1 MQMENDVLEAVIAN
15 CEFSDIDARIE
26 KEYGEQWEQMNNMA
40 AMYGMDMEFYAS
52 MNGMSSV
59 EEFQEAF
66 KEQVSNTIKVELVM
80 DAIAEKENLTLSEE
94 DYAVLAKEFGVEDIS
109 SLTESYTQEM
119 VDQAAL
125 QIKVL
130 NFLTSNA
137 VAK

>member
-1 MQMENDVLEAVIAN
+1 
-15 CEFSDIDARIE
+15 
-26 KEYGEQWEQMNNMA
+26 
-40 AMYGMDMEFYAS
+40 
-52 MNGMSSV
+52 
-59 EEFQEAF
+59 
-66 KEQVSNTIKVELVM
+66 M

-94 DYAVLAKEFGVEDIS
+94 DYAVLAKEFGIEDIS